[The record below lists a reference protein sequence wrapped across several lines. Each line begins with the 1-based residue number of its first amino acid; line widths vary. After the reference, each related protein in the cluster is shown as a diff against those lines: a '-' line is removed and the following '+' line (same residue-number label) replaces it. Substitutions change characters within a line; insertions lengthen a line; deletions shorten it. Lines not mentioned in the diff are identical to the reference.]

1 MRLHLGWLLDVV
13 SRSEGAYGRV
23 VLTLTCGCTVV
34 RLAKVEPKKARCE
47 KQEQCKWRRL
57 AEVVHA

>member
-1 MRLHLGWLLDVV
+1 MRLHIGWLLDVV

-34 RLAKVEPKKARCE
+34 RLASEQP
-47 KQEQCKWRRL
+47 QCKWNVK
-57 AEVVHA
+57 EVAHAG

>member
-1 MRLHLGWLLDVV
+1 MRLHIGWLLDVV

-34 RLAKVEPKKARCE
+34 RLASAEPKRARCE
-47 KQEQCKWRRL
+47 KQPQCKWIVK
-57 AEVVHA
+57 EVACAS